1 MGIIL
6 GQSLYPYAPYQKDLM
21 VKLMSLIKAAI
32 GAVLLNDAVRNALIG
47 TMTKSKKGRSSKI
60 PQVAMEGVLA
70 STLLRSMKGD
80 KVLGPAIISAISAF
94 LLSMRNSNEG
104 HHSKKGRVVDID
116 DYTVINEK

>member
-1 MGIIL
+1 
-6 GQSLYPYAPYQKDLM
+6 M

-60 PQVAMEGVLA
+60 PQAAMEGVLA

-80 KVLGPAIISAISAF
+80 KVMGPAIISAISAF
-94 LLSMRNSNEG
+94 LFSLRESNEG
-104 HHSKKGRVVDID
+104 HYSKKGRVVDID